1 METKIEIKKIFKNVW
16 SVLQGVMRSEM
27 KSIRY
32 EVSIRHKRNYAYI
45 TFACGAKL
53 NESLFRGWSQKNCP
67 FN

>member
-32 EVSIRHKRNYAYI
+32 EIQSAIKEIMFILLLLVGRN
-45 TFACGAKL
+45 
-53 NESLFRGWSQKNCP
+53 
-67 FN
+67 